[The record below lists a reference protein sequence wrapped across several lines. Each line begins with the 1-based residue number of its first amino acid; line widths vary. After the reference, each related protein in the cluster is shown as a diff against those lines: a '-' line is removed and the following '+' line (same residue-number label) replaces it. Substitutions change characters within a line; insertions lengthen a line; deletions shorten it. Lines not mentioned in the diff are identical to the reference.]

1 MIKIGV
7 LALYALMMVAVIALT
22 ARKKL
27 SLNEFLLGG
36 RNVGPWLSAL
46 SYGASYFSAVIIVG
60 YAGSTGWSGGLSA
73 VWCGIGNALVGSL
86 LAWKLLA
93 RPTRRMG
100 EKLGAATIPGF
111 FEKRYQSRGL
121 RLVAS
126 LIIFVFLLPYSA
138 SVYKGLGGMFQRA
151 FGFDYAFC
159 VTAIALLSAVYLF
172 AGGYRATAVTDFIQG
187 IIMLAGIAA
196 VVVYIVR
203 AAGGVADGVAAL
215 SAEGVGSLLPPEG
228 KGTWLLSNVLLTSM
242 GVLGMPQMIHK
253 FFAIRDE
260 GSVKRATVI
269 STAFALIVA
278 GGAYFAGSFG
288 RVVLAKIA
296 APDGA
301 GTLYDLVAS
310 GAMSMD
316 DIMPAMLTDPTVVGI
331 PDAVQGLFVVLLLSA
346 SISTL
351 TSLVLSSSSVVTLD
365 LIAPAVRMKQRGATL
380 VMRVL
385 CAAFVA
391 LSLAIN
397 FWMQDTPIVSLMSLS
412 WGTIAGA
419 FLAPFL
425 YGLLWRGVTKAGAW
439 AGVIGGALISLLPPL
454 VTGDMSLA
462 PMSGAA
468 AMAAGLVIV
477 PAVSFVTRHVP
488 GMAYEEGFLE
498 EMFGE
503 KAQAGSDAGARAA
516 RTARQ
521 SA

>member
-1 MIKIGV
+1 MVKILV
-7 LALYALMMVAVIALT
+7 LSLYALMMVAVIVLT
-22 ARKKL
+22 ARKHL
-27 SLNEFLLGG
+27 SLNDFLLGG

-60 YAGSTGWSGGLSA
+60 YSGSTGWSAGLSA
-73 VWCGIGNALVGSL
+73 VWCGIGNALIGSL
-86 LAWKLLA
+86 LAWSLLA

-100 EKLGAATIPGF
+100 ERLQVATIPGF
-111 FEKRYQSRGL
+111 FEKRYQSRPL
-121 RLVAS
+121 KLAAS

-138 SVYKGLGGMFQRA
+138 SVYKGLGNMFQRA
-151 FGFDYAFC
+151 FGFDYAAC
-159 VTAIALLSAVYLF
+159 VTVIALLSAVYLF

-196 VVVYIVR
+196 VVCYIVR
-203 AAGGVADGVAAL
+203 AAGGVGAGVEAL
-215 SAEGVGSLLPPEG
+215 GDMGSLLPPRG

-269 STAFALIVA
+269 STFFALAVA

-288 RVVLAKIA
+288 RVVLARIA
-296 APDGA
+296 SPDGA
-301 GTLYDLVAS
+301 GTLYELVES

-351 TSLVLSSSSVVTLD
+351 TSLVLSSASVVSLD
-365 LIAPAVRMKQRGATL
+365 LIGSVTRLTQRGATL
-380 VMRVL
+380 IMRILCVL
-385 CAAFVA
+385 FVV

-425 YGLLWRGVTKAGAW
+425 YGLLWRGVTRAGAY

-454 VTGDMSLA
+454 LAGDMSLA

-468 AMAAGLVIV
+468 AMVAGLILV
-477 PAVSFVTRHVP
+477 PAVSLFTRS
-488 GMAYEEGFLE
+488 
-498 EMFGE
+498 FG
-503 KAQAGSDAGARAA
+503 KAHLDEVFGS
-516 RTARQ
+516 
-521 SA
+521 